1 MFSLSNPLYN
11 TVIVFVS
18 IMGLLYIIKPD
29 AIYDKRKAEF
39 KQFGVDS
46 DKTLLPI
53 YVIGILLAIILYVL
67 FNQLAKITTPDA
79 PAPDSSYAYH
89 TPYGTH
95 TQHAQHGQH
104 IRTEQFDTERDSELS
119 SLKNQVMMM
128 NHTINQMSQMNQLSQ
143 LSHMNHMNQL
153 NQMQY
158 GGQGGQGGQGVQ
170 SNLPRRHR
178 GGRML
183 HASHASDR
191 SGIYTQ
197 SEGSKSAS
205 AKSIDADG
213 LVDSVLASVY
223 DPSISYSQSAG
234 TGSVTGST
242 ASVGSSTYDPRSM
255 NGASAGSGSASA
267 ILPNRYSI

>member
-79 PAPDSSYAYH
+79 PAPDPSYAYYA
-89 TPYGTH
+89 P
-95 TQHAQHGQH
+95 HAQHGQH
-104 IRTEQFDTERDSELS
+104 IRTEQFDTEHDSELS

-158 GGQGGQGGQGVQ
+158 GGRGGQSVQGVQ
-170 SNLPRRHR
+170 SNIPRRHR
-178 GGRML
+178 GGR
-183 HASHASDR
+183 SHLSHTSDR

-197 SEGSKSAS
+197 SEGSNSAS

-242 ASVGSSTYDPRSM
+242 ASIGSSTYDPRSM
-255 NGASAGSGSASA
+255 NGTSSSASA